1 MQWLKKVRKVVGM
14 YFEKRPTGKQSK
26 ESKEKG
32 SRQSGGAHL
41 VEGLCVE
48 VAGYKQYDDR
58 ICSGYQINR
67 CLSDRPDCG
76 GITYL
81 YSCALQVNSQHTS
94 RHPEES
100 PLANQNQLPADK
112 RKP

>member
-14 YFEKRPTGKQSK
+14 YFEKRPTGKQSE

-48 VAGYKQYDDR
+48 VAGYKQ
-58 ICSGYQINR
+58 
-67 CLSDRPDCG
+67 
-76 GITYL
+76 
-81 YSCALQVNSQHTS
+81 
-94 RHPEES
+94 
-100 PLANQNQLPADK
+100 
-112 RKP
+112 